1 MWNVAAGLF
10 IELDFAIY
18 VGVIASLSVFV
29 YETAYPEVT
38 VTAPVDTPQMGRKF
52 VDITMHGESECPQL
66 IVIHI
71 TGSLYFGSVNNVD
84 RAIKKIRDARPG
96 QKNIV
101 LYLKSVRSVSLTS
114 FVNVIRFETVCCQQ
128 ATTPIILATPLGDS
142 GAWFACSFC

>member
-84 RAIKKIRDARPG
+84 RAKKKDP
-96 QKNIV
+96 
-101 LYLKSVRSVSLTS
+101 
-114 FVNVIRFETVCCQQ
+114 
-128 ATTPIILATPLGDS
+128 
-142 GAWFACSFC
+142 